1 MRPIAESIITALES
15 IGGIDTTDVSSL
27 AYASGL
33 FAIEMAVPNVI
44 SDEIDFEVSVIDDNL
59 LKIDSEDLPTGDE
72 IRSAIDAIA
81 THYFQSVRLNLPL
94 HVH

>member
-1 MRPIAESIITALES
+1 MRPIAESIVTALES
-15 IGGIDTTDVSSL
+15 IGGIDTSDISSL

-33 FAIEMAVPNVI
+33 FAIEMALPSLLADDI
-44 SDEIDFEVSVIDDNL
+44 EFEVSVIDDNFL
-59 LKIDSEDLPTGDE
+59 SVDSDDLPPSGD
-72 IRSAIDAIA
+72 IRAAIDVIA